1 MNLDG
6 FSIRAF
12 DLWIPAVSQMLVL
25 FTIGVVPCC
34 SCCNGVFRCCCHKQT
49 TCCCSFGRVFRH
61 DCVCV
66 LAVVFRFLDGVWM
79 GSSLH
84 LWPIIHQCE
93 RRRAAQCCSAAEIVF
108 SFFNYFS
115 QLSGLRVPPAVIL
128 MSAGLSTVV
137 TLLGA
142 MISTT
147 PGLFLNYRNYR
158 HLGEYAVCISQ
169 PTQLFH
175 FLMAPYPERA
185 QVFDCDP
192 GAFQKERCLDK
203 TSAQAAK

>member
-1 MNLDG
+1 MRGYIGPEVYLMNLGG

-108 SFFNYFS
+108 LFF
-115 QLSGLRVPPAVIL
+115 
-128 MSAGLSTVV
+128 
-137 TLLGA
+137 
-142 MISTT
+142 
-147 PGLFLNYRNYR
+147 
-158 HLGEYAVCISQ
+158 
-169 PTQLFH
+169 QLFFTALRTSSSACSH
-175 FLMAPYPERA
+175 FDVGWSVYSRHFAWSHDFNHTWF
-185 QVFDCDP
+185 VFELS
-192 GAFQKERCLDK
+192 AFR
-203 TSAQAAK
+203 